1 MRSIAQQREA
11 NERELADMRELVV
24 DLQKDSD
31 HNKALGKLHHDK
43 VNLQVRRGGGVK
55 SLTLECWRSDVFPST
70 SKCFF
75 AFG

>member
-1 MRSIAQQREA
+1 MGENYFRKAIVFEFQVRSIAQQREA

-43 VNLQVRRGGGVK
+43 VNLQVRRGGG
-55 SLTLECWRSDVFPST
+55 
-70 SKCFF
+70 
-75 AFG
+75 